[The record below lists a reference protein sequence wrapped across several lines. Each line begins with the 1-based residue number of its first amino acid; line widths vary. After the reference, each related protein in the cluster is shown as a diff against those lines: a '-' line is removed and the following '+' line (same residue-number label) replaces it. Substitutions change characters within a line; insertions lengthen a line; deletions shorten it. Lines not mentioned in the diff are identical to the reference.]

1 MKKMKKILFTLAIGI
16 IIASCNNQGN
26 DTQLNMDLNSEKLI
40 KTKSNKKG
48 FKFDKKNNYIS
59 SNKNKSKSKSAET
72 HPGCSSECCS
82 KK

>member
-1 MKKMKKILFTLAIGI
+1 MNKMKKILFTLVIGI
-16 IIASCNNQGN
+16 MIASCNNQEN
-26 DTQLNMDLNSEKLI
+26 NAQLNMDLNSEKLI

-59 SNKNKSKSKSAET
+59 NKKKSKSKSAET
-72 HPGCSSECCS
+72 HPGCTSACCS